1 MKLPDDTAENIV
13 AAMVRGHKAAP
24 EGSKD
29 SAGMVSAVA
38 AMGGAVVAITAKELA
53 GHLDMIE
60 DLQDRVGILEVLI
73 EELRV
78 GVFTK

>member
-1 MKLPDDTAENIV
+1 
-13 AAMVRGHKAAP
+13 
-24 EGSKD
+24 
-29 SAGMVSAVA
+29 MVSAVA